1 MEAAPRLSSE
11 TFICAHLGRY
21 LVHVP
26 LLQVSLLVNRA
37 MAELLQRLRRGEG
50 GPWNAA
56 ERFALRELVA
66 QGLVNGDSPPPPRSG
81 IQEWPTEVALFLT
94 ERCNLRCV
102 YCYAQGGEGRR
113 SLSRETARAA
123 LEHILRHAR
132 ETEERRIAVHFH
144 GGGEVSLVWGILTWI
159 VAEARRLAADSGLA
173 CRFSAGLNGV
183 MSASRA
189 REVPRWLDEAT
200 LSIDGLPEV
209 QNRQRPSRGG
219 RPTAPIL
226 ERTLGLL
233 DQAGFPYGLRLTLL
247 PDSLPLLSDGIEY
260 LCRLSAARV
269 IQVEPASP
277 QGRYEDGAAIDP
289 EAFIQAFREA
299 KAVARGH
306 GRELKYSGARFPE
319 VTDIFCRAVS
329 GAFAVTPGGM
339 VSSCFEAREDDERF
353 VYGRFDPQ
361 LGDFRIDTAR
371 RQALL
376 KLGVHHRAECQ
387 DCIAKYHCAGD
398 CAMKSGTGPA
408 AEARCLINREL
419 TKDLILES
427 LESSP

>member
-11 TFICAHLGRY
+11 TFICAHQGRY

-37 MAELLQRLRRGEG
+37 MAELLQRLCRGER

-56 ERFALRELVA
+56 ERFALQELAA

-81 IQEWPTEVALFLT
+81 IQERPTEVALFLT

-113 SLSRETARAA
+113 TLSRETARAT
-123 LEHILRHAR
+123 LEYILRHAR
-132 ETEERRIAVHFH
+132 EAGESGIAVHFH
-144 GGGEVSLVWGILTWI
+144 GGGEVSLVWDLLIWI
-159 VAEARRLAADSGLA
+159 VAEARRLAADSGLD
-173 CRFSAGLNGV
+173 CRFTAGLNGV

-189 REVPRWLDEAT
+189 RELPRWLDEAT

-209 QNRQRPSRGG
+209 QDRQRPSRSG
-219 RPTAPIL
+219 RPTSPIL
-226 ERTLGLL
+226 ERSLGLL

-247 PDSLPLLSDGIEY
+247 PDSLALLSQGIEY

-277 QGRYEDGAAIDP
+277 QGRYAQGHGIDP
-289 EAFIQAFREA
+289 WAFIQAFRA
-299 KAVARGH
+299 ARAMAREH

-339 VSSCFEAREDDERF
+339 ISSCFEAREDDERF
-353 VYGRFDPQ
+353 VYGRYDPAS
-361 LGDFRIDTAR
+361 GDFHIDSAR

-376 KLGVHHRAECQ
+376 KLAVQHRPGCQ

-398 CAMKSGTGPA
+398 CAMKAGSGPA